1 MHQDTNNTS
10 SVWLAP
16 LWPTGASTFQK
27 KIPPP
32 AEFNTVSARMPDLLS
47 APGVPGSWGLRLA
60 AGQKGGSETEIPSG
74 PNAKQALR
82 ASSQLTLVREVHLSN
97 FCAAQLCQH
106 LAELLF
112 ELA

>member
-32 AEFNTVSARMPDLLS
+32 AEFNAVSARMPDLLS
-47 APGVPGSWGLRLA
+47 STRCTRQLGTRSSRWTGRRLGDENPA
-60 AGQKGGSETEIPSG
+60 ATQREPSLG
-74 PNAKQALR
+74 TPLPHRRSAR
-82 ASSQLTLVREVHLSN
+82 RPRLSN
-97 FCAAQLCQH
+97 L
-106 LAELLF
+106 
-112 ELA
+112 